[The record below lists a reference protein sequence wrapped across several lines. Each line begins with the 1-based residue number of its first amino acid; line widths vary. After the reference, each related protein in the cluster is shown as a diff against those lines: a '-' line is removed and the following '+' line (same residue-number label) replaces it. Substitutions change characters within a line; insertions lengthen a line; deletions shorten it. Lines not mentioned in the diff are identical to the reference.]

1 MGDHESGAAAQGGPD
16 AAEAD
21 SPARPG
27 FLTRL
32 FRRDPP
38 EPDPSQTRPPAT
50 SGGAPDIV
58 VNLRRIR
65 RMRVE
70 EVSIPRTEIVA
81 VPEDV
86 ELPAL
91 VEVFQSHTLSRLP
104 VYAEDLDHPK
114 GIVHFKDLALRY
126 GFGAAPED
134 YDLESLIRPLL
145 YVPPSMPLGVLL
157 RKMQA
162 ERIHMALVIDEY
174 GGVDG
179 LVTIEDLIEEIVG
192 EIDDEH
198 DDEAVVLVAEEDGAY
213 IAPARMDLDDF
224 EEATGVKLAEGELA
238 EEVATLGGL
247 LFRVAGRVPAVGEVI
262 LHPDGHLIEV
272 LDADSRRVKRL
283 RVRLKRDV
291 EAAPG
296 AEAAE

>member
-38 EPDPSQTRPPAT
+38 EPDTSQTREPAA

-283 RVRLKRDV
+283 RVRFKRGH

>member
-1 MGDHESGAAAQGGPD
+1 MGEHESGAAAQGGPD
-16 AAEAD
+16 AADTD

-38 EPDPSQTRPPAT
+38 DPDPSHTREPAA

-58 VNLRRIR
+58 GNMRRIR

-70 EVSIPRTEIVA
+70 EVSMPRTEIVA
-81 VPEDV
+81 VSQDID
-86 ELPAL
+86 LPAL
-91 VEVFQSHTLSRLP
+91 VAVFQSHTLSRLP
-104 VYAEDLDHPK
+104 VYAEDLDHPR

-126 GFGAAPED
+126 GFGAASEAF
-134 YDLESLIRPLL
+134 DLGSLIRPLL

-198 DDEAVVLVAEEDGAY
+198 DDEAVVLVEEEDGAY
-213 IAPARMDLDDF
+213 VAPARMDLDDF
-224 EEATGVKLAEGELA
+224 EQATGVKLAEGELA

-247 LFRVAGRVPAVGEVI
+247 LFRVAGRVPAVGEEI
-262 LHPDGHLIEV
+262 LHPDGHLLEV

-283 RVRLKRDV
+283 RVRFKRDV
-291 EAAPG
+291 EAASG

>member
-38 EPDPSQTRPPAT
+38 EPDPSQTHEPAA

-81 VPEDV
+81 VAEGID
-86 ELPAL
+86 LPAL

-104 VYAEDLDHPK
+104 VYAEDLDHPR

-126 GFGAAPED
+126 GFGAASEAF
-134 YDLESLIRPLL
+134 DLGSLIRPLL

-198 DDEAVVLVAEEDGAY
+198 DDEAIVLVEEEDGAY
-213 IAPARMDLDDF
+213 VAPARMDLDDF
-224 EEATGVKLAEGELA
+224 EDATGVKLAEGELA

-283 RVRLKRDV
+283 RVRSKRDV

>member
-81 VPEDV
+81 VPADID
-86 ELPAL
+86 LPAL

-179 LVTIEDLIEEIVG
+179 LLTIEDLIEEIVG

-224 EEATGVKLAEGELA
+224 EEATGVTLAEGELA

-272 LDADSRRVKRL
+272 LAADSRRVKRL

-296 AEAAE
+296 A

>member
-38 EPDPSQTRPPAT
+38 DPDPSQTHEPAA

-81 VPEDV
+81 VAEGID
-86 ELPAL
+86 LPAL

-104 VYAEDLDHPK
+104 VYAEDLDHPR

-126 GFGAAPED
+126 GFGAASEAF
-134 YDLESLIRPLL
+134 DLGSLIRPLL

-198 DDEAVVLVAEEDGAY
+198 DDEAIVLVEEEDGAY
-213 IAPARMDLDDF
+213 VAPARMDLDDF
-224 EEATGVKLAEGELA
+224 EDATGVKLAEGELA

-283 RVRLKRDV
+283 RVRFKRDV

>member
-38 EPDPSQTRPPAT
+38 EPDPSQTHEPAA

-58 VNLRRIR
+58 GNLRRIR

-283 RVRLKRDV
+283 RVRFKRGV

>member
-38 EPDPSQTRPPAT
+38 EPDPSQTHEPAA

-58 VNLRRIR
+58 GNLRRIR

-86 ELPAL
+86 DLPAL

-283 RVRLKRDV
+283 RVRFKRGH

>member
-38 EPDPSQTRPPAT
+38 EPDTSQTREPAA

>member
-38 EPDPSQTRPPAT
+38 DPDPSQTHEPAA

-81 VPEDV
+81 VPEDID
-86 ELPAL
+86 LQAL
-91 VEVFQSHTLSRLP
+91 VDVFQSHTLSRLP
-104 VYAEDLDHPK
+104 VYAADLDHPK

-283 RVRLKRDV
+283 RVRFKRGV